1 MSVQKVDFILKYI
14 IVGDIGVGK
23 SNILLRFVYNRFKDE
38 YKTTIGVDFA
48 EKKTDYN
55 GKAYKIQLW
64 DTTGQEEFRSIT
76 RGYYKNSICAF
87 VVYDITNKNSF
98 ESSKIWI
105 DDCKTYMHKQVII
118 VLIGNKCDLEDER
131 QVTTEEGQEL
141 ADAYGLLFF
150 ETSAKTDVNVN
161 MAFNSSLEEIAKR
174 IESNYYDLKDESC
187 GIKTD
192 NQNLD
197 KSLKSEKNLKN
208 KKKSCC

>member
-1 MSVQKVDFILKYI
+1 
-14 IVGDIGVGK
+14 
-23 SNILLRFVYNRFKDE
+23 
-38 YKTTIGVDFA
+38 
-48 EKKTDYN
+48 
-55 GKAYKIQLW
+55 
-64 DTTGQEEFRSIT
+64 
-76 RGYYKNSICAF
+76 
-87 VVYDITNKNSF
+87 
-98 ESSKIWI
+98 
-105 DDCKTYMHKQVII
+105 MHKQVII

-141 ADAYGLLFF
+141 ADAYGLSFF

-192 NQNLD
+192 NQNLNQ
-197 KSLKSEKNLKN
+197 SLKSEKNLKN